1 MDPEALTS
9 AVYKAVEECI
19 FRKVKPRD
27 ILDLDIRVS
36 FETETQTVDIEVFLD
51 AEDWVDANEIVEEAT
66 LAGLQLADKLMKHER
81 ILR

>member
-9 AVYKAVEECI
+9 AVYKAIEDCI

-36 FETETQTVDIEVFLD
+36 FETETQTINIEVFLD
-51 AEDWVDANEIVEEAT
+51 TEDWIDANEIVDEAT
-66 LAGLQLADKLMKHER
+66 LVGLQLADKLMKHER
-81 ILR
+81 ILQ